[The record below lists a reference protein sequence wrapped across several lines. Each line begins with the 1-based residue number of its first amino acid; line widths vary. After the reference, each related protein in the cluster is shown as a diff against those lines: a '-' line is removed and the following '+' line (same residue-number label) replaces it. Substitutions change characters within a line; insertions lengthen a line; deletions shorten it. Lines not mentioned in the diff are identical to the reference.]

1 LLLSVLIKEK
11 TIMKKTMTLRNAA
24 FLMIALAVTSIGT
37 SCKKKNDPPAPNT
50 VVNVVANNGYTT
62 LATLVTN
69 AGLVPTLNGTGPFTV
84 FAPSNAAFTGVTA
97 PTGAALTNLLTY
109 HVIAG
114 QGLTAA
120 QVISLS
126 NGNLIKVT
134 MANGDSVFIK
144 AGTPGVFVNGI
155 QVTQP
160 NLTGTNGIVH
170 GIGRILL
177 PPAGNIVQTAQSIT
191 GGPSAFDSLV
201 KAVVRVSTGATGAD
215 NILDVLSNV
224 NALTV
229 FAPTNQA
236 FADLFANSSFPFR
249 QINDIPVAT
258 LRTVLRHHVVT
269 ARAFSNDLAN
279 GTLAM
284 ANGSNATVAGVG
296 TASITIDGSGTVF
309 NEAPAGIAATNI
321 MARNGVVHVIS
332 KVLIP

>member
-1 LLLSVLIKEK
+1 
-11 TIMKKTMTLRNAA
+11 MKKT
-24 FLMIALAVTSIGT
+24 FLFRFATAGLLTVALSALVI
-37 SCKKKNDPPAPNT
+37 SCKKKEDPPAPNT
-50 VVNVVANNGYTT
+50 VVNVVVNNGYST

-109 HVIAG
+109 HVISG

-120 QVISLS
+120 QVIGLS

-134 MANGDSVFIK
+134 MANGDSVFVK
-144 AGTPGVFVNGI
+144 ASNAGGVFVNGI
-155 QVTQP
+155 QVTTP
-160 NLTGTNGIVH
+160 NLTGTNGVVH
-170 GIGRILL
+170 GIGRILV
-177 PPAGNIVQTAQSIT
+177 PPAGNIVQTAQSVT
-191 GGPSAFDSLV
+191 GGPAAFDSLV

-215 NILDVLSNV
+215 NILEVLSNT

-236 FADLFANSSFPFR
+236 FADLFANAGFPFR

-279 GTLAM
+279 GNLSM

-296 TASITIDGSGTVF
+296 TATITIDGSGTVF
-309 NEAPAGIAATNI
+309 NEAAAGIVGTNI
-321 MARNGVVHVIS
+321 MARNGVVHVIN

>member
-1 LLLSVLIKEK
+1 
-11 TIMKKTMTLRNAA
+11 MKKT
-24 FLMIALAVTSIGT
+24 FLFRFATAGLLTVALSAIVI
-37 SCKKKNDPPAPNT
+37 SCKKKEDPPAPNT
-50 VVNVVANNGYTT
+50 VVNVVVNNGYST

-69 AGLVPTLNGTGPFTV
+69 AGLVPTLNGTGPFTI

-97 PTGAALTNLLTY
+97 PTGAALTNLLNY

-120 QVISLS
+120 QVIGLS
-126 NGNLIKVT
+126 NGNLIKVV
-134 MANGDSVFIK
+134 MNNGDSVFVK
-144 AGTPGVFVNGI
+144 ASNAGGVFVNGI
-155 QVTQP
+155 QVTTP

-170 GIGRILL
+170 GIGRILF
-177 PPAGNIVQTAQSIT
+177 PPAGNIVQTAQAVT
-191 GGPSAFDSLV
+191 GGPAAFDSLV
-201 KAVVRVSTGATGAD
+201 KAVVRVSGTGVTGAD
-215 NILDVLSNV
+215 NILNVLSTT

-236 FADLFANSSFPFR
+236 FADLFANAGFPFR
-249 QINDIPVAT
+249 QINDIPVDI

-279 GTLAM
+279 GNLGM
-284 ANGSNATVAGVG
+284 ANGSNTTVAGVG

-309 NEAPAGIAATNI
+309 NEAPAGIVGTNI

>member
-1 LLLSVLIKEK
+1 
-11 TIMKKTMTLRNAA
+11 MKKMLTLRKVVLLFTATL
-24 FLMIALAVTSIGT
+24 FIGT
-37 SCKKKNDPPAPNT
+37 VISCKKKKEDPPASNT
-50 VVNVVANNGYTT
+50 VVDVVVNNGYST

-69 AGLVPTLNGTGPFTV
+69 AGLIPTLNGTGPFTV

-97 PTGAALTNLLTY
+97 PTGTALSNLLLY

-120 QVISLS
+120 QVITLS

-134 MANGDSVFIK
+134 MANGDSVFVK
-144 AGTPGVFVNGI
+144 AGAPGVFVNGI
-155 QVTQP
+155 QVTTP

-177 PPAGNIVQTAQSIT
+177 PPGGNIVQTAQSVT
-191 GGPSAFDSLV
+191 GGPAALDSLV
-201 KAVVRVSTGATGAD
+201 KAVVRVSTGATGMDDIAT
-215 NILDVLSNV
+215 VLSTV

-236 FADLFANSSFPFR
+236 FADLFADATFPFR

-258 LRTVLRHHVVT
+258 LRTVLRHHVVA

-279 GTLAM
+279 GNVGM
-284 ANGSNATVAGVG
+284 FNGTNATVAGVG
-296 TASITIDGSGTVF
+296 GASITIDGSGTVF
-309 NEAPAGIAATNI
+309 NNVPATIVGTNI
-321 MARNGVVHVIS
+321 MARNGVVHVIN

>member
-1 LLLSVLIKEK
+1 MI
-11 TIMKKTMTLRNAA
+11 TLRNAA
-24 FLMIALAVTSIGT
+24 LLFAVTLFIGT
-37 SCKKKNDPPAPNT
+37 VSSCKKKKEDPPAANT
-50 VVNVVANNGYTT
+50 VVNVVANNGFTT
-62 LATLVTN
+62 LGALVTGN
-69 AGLVPTLNGTGPFTV
+69 ANVLAILNGTGPFTV

-97 PTGAALTNLLTY
+97 PTGVALENLLKY

-114 QGLTAA
+114 QSLTAA
-120 QVISLS
+120 QVIALS
-126 NGNLIKVT
+126 NNNLIKVT

-155 QVTQP
+155 QVTTP

-191 GGPSAFDSLV
+191 GGPAAFDSLV
-201 KAVVRVSTGATGAD
+201 KAVVRASTGGTGMD
-215 NILDVLSNV
+215 DILSVLSNT

-236 FADLFANSSFPFR
+236 FADLFADATFPFR

-258 LRTVLRHHVVT
+258 LRTVLRHHVVA

-279 GTLAM
+279 GNLAM
-284 ANGSNATVAGVG
+284 FNGSNATVAGVG
-296 TASITIDGSGTVF
+296 GASITIDGSGTVF
-309 NEAPAGIAATNI
+309 NNVPATITGTNI

>member
-1 LLLSVLIKEK
+1 
-11 TIMKKTMTLRNAA
+11 MKKTNLLRYAV
-24 FLMIALAVTSIGT
+24 IALCTVAVSATVT
-37 SCKKKNDPPAPNT
+37 SCKKKDDPPAPNT
-50 VVNVVANNGYTT
+50 VVNVVANNGYST

-69 AGLVPTLNGTGPFTV
+69 AGLVPTLNGAGPFTV

-109 HVIAG
+109 HVISG

-120 QVISLS
+120 QVIALS

-134 MANGDSVFIK
+134 MANGDSTFVKASNAGVFI
-144 AGTPGVFVNGI
+144 NGI
-155 QVTQP
+155 QVTQAD
-160 NLTGTNGIVH
+160 LRGDNGVVH

-177 PPAGNIVQTAQSIT
+177 PPAGNIVETAQSIT
-191 GGPSAFDSLV
+191 GGPAAFDSLV
-201 KAVVRVSTGATGAD
+201 KAVVRVSGSGVTGAD
-215 NILDVLSNV
+215 NIATVLSTV
-224 NALTV
+224 NGLTV

-236 FADLFANSSFPFR
+236 FADLFANGSFPFR
-249 QINDIPVAT
+249 QINDIPVDV

-279 GTLAM
+279 GNLAM

-309 NEAPAGIAATNI
+309 NNVAAGITGTNV
-321 MARNGVVHVIS
+321 MARNGVVHIIN

>member
-1 LLLSVLIKEK
+1 MKSNMTIQK
-11 TIMKKTMTLRNAA
+11 TAIL
-24 FLMIALAVTSIGT
+24 LAVVLFAGTIIG
-37 SCKKKNDPPAPNT
+37 CKKKKDDPAPNT
-50 VVNVVANNGYTT
+50 VVNVVVNNGYST
-62 LATLVTN
+62 LATLVTSSPN
-69 AGLVPTLNGTGPFTV
+69 VLNILNGAGPFTV

-97 PTGAALTNLLTY
+97 PTGAALESLLKY

-120 QVISLS
+120 QVIALS
-126 NGNLIKVT
+126 NNNLIKVT

-155 QVTQP
+155 QVTSP
-160 NLTGTNGIVH
+160 NLTGSNGIVH
-170 GIGRILL
+170 GIGRVLL
-177 PPAGNIVQTAQSIT
+177 PPAGNIVQTAQSIS
-191 GGPSAFDSLV
+191 GGPAAFDSLV

-215 NILDVLSNV
+215 DILSVLSNT

-236 FADLFANSSFPFR
+236 FADLFADASFPFR

-258 LRTVLRHHVVT
+258 LRTVLRHHVVA

-279 GTLAM
+279 GNIGM
-284 ANGSNATVAGVG
+284 FNGTNATVAGVG

-309 NEAPAGIAATNI
+309 NNVPAGITATNI

>member
-1 LLLSVLIKEK
+1 
-11 TIMKKTMTLRNAA
+11 MKKTTLFRFAA
-24 FLMIALAVTSIGT
+24 FGLAAIVLSAAVTG
-37 SCKKKNDPPAPNT
+37 CKKKEDPPAPNT

-62 LATLVTN
+62 LATLVSNNTAVLN
-69 AGLVPTLNGTGPFTV
+69 TLNGTGPFTV
-84 FAPSNAAFTGVTA
+84 FAPSNAAFTGVTPPA
-97 PTGAALTNLLTY
+97 NTTSLLQY

-120 QVISLS
+120 QVIALS

-134 MANGDSVFIK
+134 MANGDSTFVKASNAGGVFI
-144 AGTPGVFVNGI
+144 NGI
-155 QVTQP
+155 QVTTP

-177 PPAGNIVQTAQSIT
+177 PPAGNIVQTAQSVT
-191 GGPSAFDSLV
+191 GGPAAFDSLV

-215 NILDVLSNV
+215 NILEVLSNT

-236 FADLFANSSFPFR
+236 FADLFANAAFPFR

-258 LRTVLRHHVVT
+258 LRTVLRHHVVA

-279 GTLAM
+279 GNLGM
-284 ANGSNATVAGVG
+284 FNGTNATVAGVG

-309 NEAPAGIAATNI
+309 NEVPAGIVGTNI
-321 MARNGVVHVIS
+321 MARNGVVHVIG